1 MSAAF
6 YSPPP
11 PGSFMD
17 KKLKL
22 IKKIP
27 VTADE
32 AIDSGALR
40 GSRSAP
46 AAPAHCRQLPATLL
60 LLEPL
65 PVSAYDDNPVF
76 DEYCAAR
83 FVGVSADCLKK
94 WRQRNKGPD
103 FIRYGRN
110 GVVRYE
116 LDALKEF
123 RDIHRVKVGS
133 RK

>member
-1 MSAAF
+1 MGFGDLSDALAALTVALDGCVVQIQW
-6 YSPPP
+6 S
-11 PGSFMD
+11 
-17 KKLKL
+17 
-22 IKKIP
+22 
-27 VTADE
+27 TAD
-32 AIDSGALR
+32 ALAFNAR
-40 GSRSAP
+40 PPHAGT
-46 AAPAHCRQLPATLL
+46 AHCRQLPATLL
-60 LLEPL
+60 VLEPL

-116 LDALKEF
+116 LNALMKF
-123 RDIHRVKVGS
+123 RDIHRVKTG
-133 RK
+133 K

>member
-1 MSAAF
+1 
-6 YSPPP
+6 
-11 PGSFMD
+11 MD
-17 KKLKL
+17 SKLMPN
-22 IKKIP
+22 KKIMP
-27 VTADE
+27 KADQ
-32 AIDSGALR
+32 AIDSGAVP
-40 GSRSAP
+40 GSRSGP
-46 AAPAHCRQLPATLL
+46 AGTAHCRQLPATLL
-60 LLEPL
+60 VLEPL

-116 LDALKEF
+116 LDALMEF
-123 RDIHRVKVGS
+123 RDKHRVRTGK
-133 RK
+133 